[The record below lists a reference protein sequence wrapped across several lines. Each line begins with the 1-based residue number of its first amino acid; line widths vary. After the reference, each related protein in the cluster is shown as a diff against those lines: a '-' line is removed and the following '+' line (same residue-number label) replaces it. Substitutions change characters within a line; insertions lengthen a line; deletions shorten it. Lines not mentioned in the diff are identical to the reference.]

1 MLWILL
7 IAILLMGQETMF
19 ILIVSDIIGQPVVN
33 YNDPATIYHK
43 YCGHGTVLA
52 YANEF
57 LPDGVTTTTSF
68 LDLYS

>member
-1 MLWILL
+1 M
-7 IAILLMGQETMF
+7 
-19 ILIVSDIIGQPVVN
+19 VN

-57 LPDGVTTTTSF
+57 LPDGVTTTTDF
-68 LDLYS
+68 LSLYSSINYSESHGGI